1 LAIAAELSTCV
12 GVGALKPLLVMREPV
27 TMMSDGEA
35 EAGAG
40 AGVSGAETGGGAAF
54 WASAGGQR
62 QGDQRPATGQH
73 GAAPQATM

>member
-1 LAIAAELSTCV
+1 
-12 GVGALKPLLVMREPV
+12 VGALKPLLVMREPV

-54 WASAGGQR
+54 WASAGAASVR
-62 QGDQRPATGQH
+62 AIKAPPLASMVRHRRPRCE
-73 GAAPQATM
+73 